1 MPRQSRNKSQH
12 NRRGKR
18 NPRTSL
24 KAKLRA
30 RSKGEN
36 SRANYKFKKTEK
48 QEKLQRLLR
57 DYFNRK
63 QDATNTVSI
72 GKAKALYKK
81 SLSSFSKGKYGQGVY
96 MLLLASAIIAT
107 YVPNAVPGTTG
118 FNGKSVDDIKGYLEY
133 NYDVATNVGDYEWKN
148 DGEVQQAIK
157 EIAEDDEKVAAER
170 DKKPAAADLR
180 PDNEDAKDALLK
192 KIKVRD
198 ADESPCTNCVTFGGA
213 RFNASSSDGLS
224 DTEIDKLLASPG
236 VRPRKRKKEVVKA
249 ARFTHQPSDWMR
261 FYVRGEDI
269 LDPSKH
275 GSSIWITPSRH
286 IPTPIFGPI
295 SKRWNILRKPKILE
309 SFFTKGHDGKWKL
322 FNNEKFDE
330 GFPLIDEAQHI
341 IDELDIFKPGKKKHC
356 LTEKDF
362 NEPPWIACK
371 KQCFDTV
378 RKLIK
383 NEIHSTVFMLRY
395 ISNSLLTNNSQARV
409 KFKFSGDI
417 EKDITGLWVD
427 DSDKFELLP
436 LEPQADKQKKPRLI
450 VCYGPSAAGK
460 TFTAKKII
468 KLLSVS
474 DPDFPTAFMAI
485 DGGIAREM
493 SQIYQMIVYKIHQ
506 TNNSMNDNKMSGF
519 SNLVTAGL
527 SFDKSLFNSEP
538 KKQLQKFLKKEAEK
552 GYISLYIPTTATG
565 EMTQKGTLDKAKKIS
580 KWKGLNDTK
589 WIGLLIY
596 QHKTHADC
604 NLDFPF
610 KCVGCTESGVK
621 RQIGEGK
628 QYSNSAYG
636 MAMKHGEYAIQY
648 APGGR
653 IKLHNSGGFKHNNQ
667 FASSII
673 TEYPH
678 GKDQFILGDVGI
690 ETWKDNKMHYMKNS
704 KNFCLLAKNVD
715 IPYQRGV
722 FVPQNLTQKIS
733 DTLSKCG
740 PSGCKSRN
748 DTRGDSVTNNLMISE
763 ERKKKKEEKKAAAVE
778 KKAAAV
784 EKKAAEKQAAE
795 EKKAA
800 KKQAAEEKKE
810 AKKKAKKAAAA
821 AAEEKKAAEKKA
833 AEEKKEAEKKAKKAA
848 AAAAE
853 EKKAAKKKAK
863 KAAAA
868 AAEEKKAAKKAT
880 TSTDAA
886 IQATRKAPKRNTKK
900 NTSKPTSGGRK
911 KRTRRKR
918 K

>member
-821 AAEEKKAAEKKA
+821 AAEEKKAA
-833 AEEKKEAEKKAKKAA
+833 
-848 AAAAE
+848 
-853 EKKAAKKKAK
+853 
-863 KAAAA
+863 
-868 AAEEKKAAKKAT
+868 KKAT